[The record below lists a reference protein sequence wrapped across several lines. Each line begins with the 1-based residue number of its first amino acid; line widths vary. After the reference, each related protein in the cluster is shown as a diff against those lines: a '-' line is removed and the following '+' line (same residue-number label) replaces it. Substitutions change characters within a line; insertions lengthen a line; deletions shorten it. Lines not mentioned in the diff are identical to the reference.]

1 MTNESSKGQNTSAE
15 ETLRQRS
22 FIELAQ
28 ALTAQKSNTLGRPV
42 TYCLTTF
49 GCQMNARDSEKLLG
63 ILQQIGYEETESE
76 EIK

>member
-28 ALTAQKSNTLGRPV
+28 ALTAQKSNTLGRP
-42 TYCLTTF
+42 LTT
-49 GCQMNARDSEKLLG
+49 
-63 ILQQIGYEETESE
+63 ES
-76 EIK
+76 K

>member
-28 ALTAQKSNTLGRPV
+28 ALTAKKSRQTVLFYKK
-42 TYCLTTF
+42 TAAAYCAERA
-49 GCQMNARDSEKLLG
+49 GKRAKAHMQ
-63 ILQQIGYEETESE
+63 Y
-76 EIK
+76 